1 MVNGGYPIV
10 LTADRTLMADYPV
23 LFDGMMGTIQT
34 TKVPEPIMRNIIAPP
49 LPSDGLAAR
58 KAPLGLRRIEAALL
72 NDGFRREDIILCT
85 PEDLEK
91 CVGPRT
97 RIVAVSSSDP
107 LGRGMS
113 NSTMSDMAGGT
124 LYTHTWYKRMLL
136 QLKEKKR
143 THPFKV
149 VAGGAGAWQ
158 LAQNEAARNSL
169 GIDTVV
175 DGYAETQVAP
185 WFHELIDGR
194 ELAPVVNSRSSHE
207 NEIPA
212 ICGPTSMGVV
222 EISRGCGKGCQFCT
236 IATERMI
243 HIPIDIVASDVER
256 NVERGVTSI
265 CALSED
271 FFRYGGSSR
280 LPVNPPVLKELIRR
294 LREVKQLKLIQID
307 HTNVISVAEYSDDDL
322 REVHDLLVRGQ
333 RHDYL
338 WVNLGVETASGEL
351 LDMNQKGGKIRPFK
365 PAEWGEL
372 CDQQIRRLIKTGY
385 FPLVSLIM
393 GLPGETPEHV
403 EKTVRWI
410 ENLYHERL
418 VIFPIFYSPVIPGLG
433 HHFKIEEMTPM
444 HWRLFRL
451 AYNLNFKWIPK
462 MYWDNQTGAGASLFR
477 RLFIQF
483 TGQFQILQWKMQF
496 IRKSGKL
503 FA

>member
-1 MVNGGYPIV
+1 
-10 LTADRTLMADYPV
+10 MADYPV

-34 TKVPEPIMRNIIAPP
+34 TTVPEPIMRNIIAPP

-72 NDGFRREDIILCT
+72 NDGFSREDVILCT

-91 CVGPRT
+91 CIGPRT
-97 RIVAVSSSDP
+97 KIVAVSSSDP

-124 LYTHTWYKRMLL
+124 LYTHTWYKRLLL
-136 QLKEKKR
+136 QLKEKKQ
-143 THPFKV
+143 THGFKV

-158 LAQNEAARNSL
+158 LAQNDQARRDL
-169 GIDTVV
+169 DIDTVV
-175 DGYAETQVAP
+175 EGYAETQVAP
-185 WFHELIDGR
+185 WFHALMDG
-194 ELAPVVNSRSSHE
+194 EDLAPVVNSRSSRE
-207 NEIPA
+207 DEIPS

-271 FFRYGGSSR
+271 FFRYGCTSR
-280 LPVNPPVLKELIRR
+280 NPVNPPVLKSLIRR
-294 LREVKQLKLIQID
+294 LREVKPLKLIQLD
-307 HTNVISVAEYSDDDL
+307 HTNVISVAQYSDDDL
-322 REVHDLLVRGQ
+322 REIHDLLVAGQ

-385 FPLVSLIM
+385 FPLVILIM
-393 GLPGETPEHV
+393 GRPGAHAE
-403 EKTVRWI
+403 
-410 ENLYHERL
+410 
-418 VIFPIFYSPVIPGLG
+418 
-433 HHFKIEEMTPM
+433 
-444 HWRLFRL
+444 
-451 AYNLNFKWIPK
+451 A
-462 MYWDNQTGAGASLFR
+462 
-477 RLFIQF
+477 
-483 TGQFQILQWKMQF
+483 
-496 IRKSGKL
+496 
-503 FA
+503 

>member
-34 TKVPEPIMRNIIAPP
+34 TTVPEPIMRNIIAPP
-49 LPSDGLAAR
+49 LGSDNLAAR

-72 NDGFRREDIILCT
+72 NDGFNCEDVILCT

-97 RIVAVSSSDP
+97 KIVAVSSSDP

-124 LYTHTWYKRMLL
+124 LYTHTWYKRLLL
-136 QLKEKKR
+136 QLKAKKQ
-143 THPFKV
+143 THKFKV

-158 LAQNEAARNSL
+158 LAQNEQARRDL
-169 GIDTVV
+169 DIDTVV
-175 DGYAETQVAP
+175 EGYAETQVAP
-185 WFHELIDGR
+185 WFHALVDGE
-194 ELAPVVNSRSSHE
+194 ELAPVVNSRSSRE
-207 NEIPA
+207 DEIPA

-271 FFRYGGSSR
+271 FFRYGSTSKE
-280 LPVNPPVLKELIRR
+280 PVNPPVLKSLIRR
-294 LREVKQLKLIQID
+294 LREVKPLKLIQLD
-307 HTNVISVAEYSDDDL
+307 HTNVISVAQYSDDDL
-322 REVHDLLVRGQ
+322 REVHDLLVQGQ

-433 HHFKIEEMTPM
+433 HHFTIEEMTPM

-496 IRKSGKL
+496 IRKSGRL

>member
-1 MVNGGYPIV
+1 LATNGYPVV

-34 TKVPEPIMRNIIAPP
+34 TTVPEPIMRNIIAPP
-49 LPSDGLAAR
+49 LRSDGLAAR

-72 NDGFRREDIILCT
+72 GDGFRREDVILCT

-97 RIVAVSSSDP
+97 KIVAVSSSDP

-124 LYTHTWYKRMLL
+124 LYTHTWYKRLLL
-136 QLKEKKR
+136 QLKEKKE
-143 THPFKV
+143 TCSFKI

-158 LAQNEAARNSL
+158 LAQNEAARRNL

-175 DGYAETQVAP
+175 EGYAEAQIAP
-185 WFHELIDGR
+185 WFHELMDGR
-194 ELAPVVNSRSSHE
+194 ALPPIVNSRSSHE

-243 HIPIDIVASDVER
+243 HIPIDVVASDVER

-271 FFRYGGSSR
+271 FFRYGGTSR
-280 LPVNPPVLKELIRR
+280 MPVNPPVLKELIRR
-294 LREVKQLKLIQID
+294 LREVKPLKLIQID
-307 HTNVISVAEYSDDDL
+307 HANVISVAEYSDDDL

-333 RHDYL
+333 RHRYL

-372 CDQQIRRLIKTGY
+372 CDQQIRRLIKAGY

-393 GLPGETPEHV
+393 GLPGETPEDV
-403 EKTVRWI
+403 AKTVRWI
-410 ENLYHERL
+410 ENLYHERM
-418 VIFPIFYSPVIPGLG
+418 VIFPIFYSPVVPGLG

-496 IRKSGKL
+496 VRKSGRL